1 MGAFNAENFEI
12 LEDNIKFVAEELQAF
27 KNTLETDDGQGL
39 ARERRQAARERRLL
53 ADEIR
58 SSQTINAQ
66 AAEHLL
72 RIEGGIKEAQATFK
86 ALVEAA
92 NSEILAK
99 EKSARTSQQLLQT
112 RQADVEQQL
121 AGFIEKLQ
129 ELTSRVGELD
139 SNRQRNAQQMEQ
151 VEGRLKQLLDDGQFR
166 KELREIAS
174 SEAGKADE
182 GLIMRVAQKAIRQAL
197 ESGVIP
203 AQLQPKPERPTG
215 TGD

>member
-12 LEDNIKFVAEELQAF
+12 LEDNIKFVAEELQTF
-27 KNTLETDDGQGL
+27 KNTLKTDDGQGL

-58 SSQTINAQ
+58 SSQNINAQ

-92 NSEILAK
+92 NSEILKK
-99 EKSARTSQQLLQT
+99 ERSAQASTQLLQP

-121 AGFIEKLQ
+121 ANVTQQLQ
-129 ELTSRVGELD
+129 ELTSLVGQVD
-139 SNRQRNAQQMEQ
+139 SNRKRNEQMLDQ
-151 VEGRLKQLLDDGQFR
+151 VDGRLKQLLEDGQFR
-166 KELREIAS
+166 KELREIAAK
-174 SEAGKADE
+174 EAGNADE
-182 GLIMRVAQKAIRQAL
+182 GFVMAIAQKAIRQAL
-197 ESGVIP
+197 DSGLIP
-203 AQLQPKPERPTG
+203 KQLQPKPERPAG
-215 TGD
+215 SSD

>member
-58 SSQTINAQ
+58 SSQNINAE

-72 RIEGGIKEAQATFK
+72 RIEEGIKEAQATFK

-92 NSEILAK
+92 NSEILKK
-99 EKSARTSQQLLQT
+99 ERSAQASTQLLQT
-112 RQADVEQQL
+112 RQADVEAA
-121 AGFIEKLQ
+121 AG
-129 ELTSRVGELD
+129 RCHP
-139 SNRQRNAQQMEQ
+139 A
-151 VEGRLKQLLDDGQFR
+151 
-166 KELREIAS
+166 AS
-174 SEAGKADE
+174 
-182 GLIMRVAQKAIRQAL
+182 
-197 ESGVIP
+197 
-203 AQLQPKPERPTG
+203 G
-215 TGD
+215 T